1 MRRGSVGAR
10 RLSADG
16 ELTGSWR
23 DDDVELAGCGHDGFR
38 KSLIIRWSFSM
49 GVETWTFF
57 DCVSTVRFITD

>member
-16 ELTGSWR
+16 EL
-23 DDDVELAGCGHDGFR
+23 AGRGHGGFR
-38 KSLIIRWSFSM
+38 KSLIIRWIFSM
-49 GVETWTFF
+49 SVETWTFF

>member
-1 MRRGSVGAR
+1 MRRVSVGAR
-10 RLSADG
+10 WLSADG
-16 ELTGSWR
+16 K
-23 DDDVELAGCGHDGFR
+23 LAGCGHDGFR